1 MLQYLPSVA
10 PSKGKA
16 AVSYLPIAL
25 LCIAG
30 LFYLLQPEFV
40 PIEVSAGLYTVEYVV
55 TVLLQIVK
63 ALGVLLLHHLT
74 DFGTDWRT
82 RGQGRERQL
91 ILSCCLMVILTS
103 KVSW

>member
-1 MLQYLPSVA
+1 M
-10 PSKGKA
+10 
-16 AVSYLPIAL
+16 SYLPIAL

-74 DFGTDWRT
+74 DFGTDWRIEVT
-82 RGQGRERQL
+82 LQIMAWSVCTVT
-91 ILSCCLMVILTS
+91 IL
-103 KVSW
+103 

>member
-1 MLQYLPSVA
+1 M
-10 PSKGKA
+10 
-16 AVSYLPIAL
+16 SYLPIAL

-63 ALGVLLLHHLT
+63 ALGVLLLHQHWREREGVLT
-74 DFGTDWRT
+74 GGRD
-82 RGQGRERQL
+82 RGQVDTDHAADGQY
-91 ILSCCLMVILTS
+91 CTS
-103 KVSW
+103 HRLAGEDAAIVTYS

>member
-1 MLQYLPSVA
+1 MLVCASTGVFMLQYLPSVA

-55 TVLLQIVK
+55 TVLLQIDRTSQRCR
-63 ALGVLLLHHLT
+63 AVL
-74 DFGTDWRT
+74 
-82 RGQGRERQL
+82 
-91 ILSCCLMVILTS
+91 
-103 KVSW
+103 